1 MTTDDNK
8 ELGLSLI
15 TGVLSSTKYRFL
27 TSVATARE
35 SKTKDPSTAIVQEYC
50 EQLGQLYRKTTE
62 HRGRIR
68 STITGKRAGKRDD
81 MAISCL
87 LNEYWKAAY
96 IDQQKAERLAMLSA
110 QRFSSQ

>member
-1 MTTDDNK
+1 MTNDNNK

-15 TGVLSSTKYRFL
+15 TGVLSNTKYRFL

-35 SKTKDPSTAIVQEYC
+35 SKNTDPSTAVVQEFC

-68 STITGKRAGKRDD
+68 STITGKRNGKRDD
-81 MAISCL
+81 MAICGI

-96 IDQQKAERLAMLSA
+96 IDQQKSERLALQSA
-110 QRFSSQ
+110 QRFSTQ